1 MRQLFASE
9 GGGRGIVLVLA
20 GGAQHRWFIPVL
32 GFFDADLQTPVVD
45 GAGAGMGLGTVGTD
59 DGQVALDHL
68 EVGMAEEDLEGEGI
82 PAVAQVGDGEGVAE
96 AVGVDVGDGGAVPD
110 AFEGATEVIG
120 GEVTGGVGRADD
132 EDGVVG
138 PGFSE
143 AGSDVAP
150 ESAGGPSAK
159 VADTFL
165 LVAALPLS
173 SNVDGVGFEIKGA
186 DAQVA

>member
-20 GGAQHRWFIPVL
+20 GGAQHRWFMPVL

-82 PAVAQVGDGEGVAE
+82 AVVAQVGDGEGVAE
-96 AVGVDVGDGGAVPD
+96 AMGVDVGDVGAVPD
-110 AFEGATEVIG
+110 AFESATEVIG
-120 GEVTGGVGRADD
+120 GKVAGGVGRAND
-132 EDGVVG
+132 EDGVFG
-138 PGFSE
+138 SGFSE
-143 AGSDVAP
+143 PGSDVAP
-150 ESAGGPSAK
+150 ESAGSPPAE
-159 VADTFL
+159 VADTLL
-165 LVAALPLS
+165 LVATFSFSPY
-173 SNVDGVGFEIKGA
+173 VDGVGFEIKGA